1 MASSYTLALTESA
14 AKELSRLT
22 GPVVTRIAGRIER
35 LADNPRPSGCKKLKG
50 GVNEWRIR
58 IGDYRV
64 VYTIEDTAKAV
75 DVTRI
80 AHRKEVYKS

>member
-1 MASSYTLALTESA
+1 M
-14 AKELSRLT
+14 
-22 GPVVTRIAGRIER
+22 GRIEK
-35 LADNPRPSGCKKLKG
+35 LAENPRPSGCKKLKG

-64 VYTIEDTAKAV
+64 IYAIEDNTKTV

-80 AHRKEVYKS
+80 AHRREAY

>member
-1 MASSYTLALTESA
+1 MADYKVALTESSV
-14 AKELSRLT
+14 KELSSLP
-22 GPVVTRIAGRIER
+22 GSAVARIAARIEK

-64 VYTIEDTAKAV
+64 IYTIEDTAKAV

-80 AHRKEVYKS
+80 AHRKEVYKP